1 MKNYD
6 ELVKINHYPNWP
18 YIPDH
23 PYRTLNIGGSVP
35 GKANALLNL
44 IKTKQ
49 TDIDKTICQRS
60 IRIKVS
66 IAY

>member
-49 TDIDKTICQRS
+49 TDID
-60 IRIKVS
+60 
-66 IAY
+66 